1 MRGSSTPRGGYNAR
15 SCQQRASVP
24 TTRAGVNNARRC
36 GQRASVP
43 ITNVRAGGPRR
54 RQVRRSRR
62 PTGTATCLPQWVFSR
77 SDAVGLTQEATAG
90 RAMSTSMV
98 ALNGRPGTPGRLL
111 THGPRRARAQSHRGR
126 QQCIGVDNLP
136 TPIGGSLPQCGSRAR
151 RESGGLIR
159 ARSHSDST
167 WSASRWGPVVR
178 LTARPPFEN
187 AVSLAERTALAP
199 LPDHFSVHDSDEGN
213 PSGRARHQTEPGT
226 PTGQARTPT
235 QNNTGRRPTQNNTGQ
250 GPTQNNTGQGPRPGG
265 RGPRPPSHEGVSRS
279 TALRRRNGMWCRR

>member
-1 MRGSSTPRGGYNAR
+1 MRGACSVNQGSCARTPGVADNLGEAGPGTSPGARAGVPLTRGRAQAIPRREGASFVSFLPLQQKIGHPPGTRGIRGIPWCSPPPEGIPQARGGHNPSELQSEAGLGHSPGTGVGARCRHCEGVADTGVGCRHCEGVVDTVRGSSTPRGGYNAR

-126 QQCIGVDNLP
+126 QV
-136 TPIGGSLPQCGSRAR
+136 A
-151 RESGGLIR
+151 
-159 ARSHSDST
+159 
-167 WSASRWGPVVR
+167 
-178 LTARPPFEN
+178 
-187 AVSLAERTALAP
+187 
-199 LPDHFSVHDSDEGN
+199 
-213 PSGRARHQTEPGT
+213 
-226 PTGQARTPT
+226 
-235 QNNTGRRPTQNNTGQ
+235 
-250 GPTQNNTGQGPRPGG
+250 
-265 RGPRPPSHEGVSRS
+265 
-279 TALRRRNGMWCRR
+279 

>member
-1 MRGSSTPRGGYNAR
+1 MVLSAFRGNPPGRGGHNLSELQSEAGLGHSPGTGVGARCRHCEGVADTGVGCRHCEEVADTDARCRHCEGVVDIVRGSSTPRGGYNAR
-15 SCQQRASVP
+15 WCQY
-24 TTRAGVNNARRC
+24 
-36 GQRASVP
+36 RASVP

-98 ALNGRPGTPGRLL
+98 ALNGRPGAPGRLL

-167 WSASRWGPVVR
+167 WTASGWGPVVR
-178 LTARPPFEN
+178 LTGTT
-187 AVSLAERTALAP
+187 SL
-199 LPDHFSVHDSDEGN
+199 
-213 PSGRARHQTEPGT
+213 
-226 PTGQARTPT
+226 
-235 QNNTGRRPTQNNTGQ
+235 
-250 GPTQNNTGQGPRPGG
+250 
-265 RGPRPPSHEGVSRS
+265 
-279 TALRRRNGMWCRR
+279 